1 MTLQI
6 PVKMLFHRSLQT
18 EPVRD
23 RQPSPSSLQGQ
34 VGQFKL
40 IDLRGLKLTGKLF
53 KIARCWRAVSPAHS
67 SLSLSSS
74 LLKTLL
80 SPDGHNTS
88 WSSSL
93 MRGS

>member
-6 PVKMLFHRSLQT
+6 PVKTLFHRSLQT
-18 EPVRD
+18 EPG
-23 RQPSPSSLQGQ
+23 RQQSPSYLQGQ
-34 VGQFKL
+34 VGQFIL